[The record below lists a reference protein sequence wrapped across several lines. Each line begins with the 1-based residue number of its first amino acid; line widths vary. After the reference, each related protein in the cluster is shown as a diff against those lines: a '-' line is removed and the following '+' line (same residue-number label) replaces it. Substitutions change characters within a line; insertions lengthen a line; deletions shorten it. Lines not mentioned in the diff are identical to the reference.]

1 MTISRFEPW
10 NLFDALQR
18 DLDRAAGRRLTS
30 PDTPENGHSVADW
43 IPPVDIIERNDA
55 FLLRADVPGVRPED
69 IDISMENGVLSVSG
83 HRFQE
88 ASDDTDGAK
97 RLERS
102 YGRFYRRFT
111 LPETAS
117 ADDITARCSD
127 GILEVTIPKQ
137 PEVRARRITVESA

>member
-10 NLFDALQR
+10 SLFDILQR
-18 DLDRAAGRRLTS
+18 DLDRVASRRLAS
-30 PDTPENGHSVADW
+30 PDSPENGQSVADW
-43 IPPVDIIERNDA
+43 IPPVDIIEKNDG
-55 FLLRADVPGVRPED
+55 FLLRADVPGVNPED
-69 IDISMENGVLSVSG
+69 IDIRMENGVLTVSG

-88 ASDDTDGAK
+88 TSDEAEGAK

-117 ADDITARCSD
+117 ADDITAKCTN
-127 GILEVTIPKQ
+127 GILEVEIQKQ
-137 PEVRARRITVESA
+137 PEVKARRITVESA